1 MGRNFHSLA
10 LIVAFAGKEVARVYM
25 AIRLAEAKH
34 VEKTLTENDIDYSIE
49 IEPYETF
56 VLGLFPSRHTGVAFY
71 VLSGQVE
78 FCRRILVD
86 AGLQVGI
93 VDEE

>member
-1 MGRNFHSLA
+1 MA
-10 LIVAFAGKEVARVYM
+10 LVEPESFAGQEVARVYM

-34 VEKTLTENDIDYSIE
+34 VERTLSGNGIDYSIE
-49 IEPYETF
+49 IEPYERF

-71 VLSGQVE
+71 VLFGQAE
-78 FCRRILVD
+78 FCRRMLVD